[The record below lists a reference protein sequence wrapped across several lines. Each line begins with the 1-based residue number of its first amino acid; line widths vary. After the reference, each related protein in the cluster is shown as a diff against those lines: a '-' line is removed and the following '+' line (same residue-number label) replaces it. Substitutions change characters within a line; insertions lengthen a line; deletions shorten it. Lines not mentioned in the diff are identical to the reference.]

1 MSKLLSRLSR
11 RTLVILAVM
20 AIVLC
25 MASVVGAGVVAQ
37 QTITGTGTI
46 TVTNPP
52 SDPDP
57 VAPTFSF
64 SVEPAT
70 LDFSGSM
77 ERNNAYSKTVQVTIT
92 NTGTNGQHGGGL
104 ATIQGITAELG
115 TVETEY
121 NWIQGI
127 SITGTFNG
135 PLAVGESGTMD
146 ITMSIPEGA
155 VTQAGT
161 YTLPNFGI
169 NLAASN

>member
-1 MSKLLSRLSR
+1 M
-11 RTLVILAVM
+11 AVM
-20 AIVLC
+20 IS
-25 MASVVGAGVVAQ
+25 MAAVVGAGVVAQ

-57 VAPTFSF
+57 VAPTFNF
-64 SVEPAT
+64 AVEPAIV
-70 LDFSGSM
+70 DFSGSM

-92 NTGTNGQHGGGL
+92 NTGTDGKHGGGS
-104 ATIQGITAELG
+104 ATIQGITAALG

-121 NWIQGI
+121 NWIEGI

-146 ITMSIPEGA
+146 ITFSIPEGA